1 MSKPTHISEYVDKH
15 INRIKRN
22 TKLKQL
28 QDKYGHDVNYK
39 QLTEQ
44 ELKDWIFFCDK
55 CLINLPIPL
64 HCMRLEQLAAW
75 KYLVLVYLE
84 VLNL

>member
-28 QDKYGHDVNYK
+28 QDKYGNDVNSK
-39 QLTEQ
+39 HLTEQ
-44 ELKDWIFFCDK
+44 ELKDWIDLFNK
-55 CLINLPIPL
+55 KRGN
-64 HCMRLEQLAAW
+64 
-75 KYLVLVYLE
+75 
-84 VLNL
+84 

>member
-15 INRIKRN
+15 MNRIKRN

-28 QDKYGHDVNYK
+28 QDKYGNDVNFK

-44 ELKDWIFFCDK
+44 ELKDWI
-55 CLINLPIPL
+55 NLFNKK
-64 HCMRLEQLAAW
+64 RG
-75 KYLVLVYLE
+75 
-84 VLNL
+84 N